1 MRVWDAAAQQV
12 CDDCLLPAA
21 HAKLERDDVRLLLLG
36 RDLDDGVETAAMLE
50 PGPAGSVRQL
60 AQHQQAVPRQQ
71 QVAEGGGAGQSHQGR
86 TGEDIHAALP
96 REGGGGKR
104 VDPPRED
111 GGGGGGGYRST
122 EGGWGRGR
130 GRL

>member
-60 AQHQQAVPRQQ
+60 TQHQQAVPRQQ
-71 QVAEGGGAGQSHQGR
+71 QVAEGEGQGR
-86 TGEDIHAALP
+86 ATKG
-96 REGGGGKR
+96 
-104 VDPPRED
+104 
-111 GGGGGGGYRST
+111 
-122 EGGWGRGR
+122 GRGR
-130 GRL
+130 IYMQLYRGRVGEARG